1 MTQWEGRDERIHSEN
16 SRFRR
21 SMTGAD
27 CRSAAFGCGGSIPSL
42 PTRFISNDG
51 PNGPS
56 FRFQPMRAEEGSA
69 KLFQRMQRAS
79 ADCGPS
85 QRTELLA
92 LTNAASD

>member
-1 MTQWEGRDERIHSEN
+1 
-16 SRFRR
+16 
-21 SMTGAD
+21 
-27 CRSAAFGCGGSIPSL
+27 
-42 PTRFISNDG
+42 
-51 PNGPS
+51 
-56 FRFQPMRAEEGSA
+56 MRAEDGSA